1 MAGGV
6 TAEFHKSAIVV
17 KATLALVLIADTHRH
32 AHAHAHSHVKEKK
45 KMVLNSSGPRQMA
58 VVDRIWRKIASPVF
72 RL

>member
-45 KMVLNSSGPRQMA
+45 MVLNSSGPRQMA

-72 RL
+72 WL

>member
-6 TAEFHKSAIVV
+6 TGEFHKSAIVV

-45 KMVLNSSGPRQMA
+45 NGFEQLGTKTDGCGG
-58 VVDRIWRKIASPVF
+58 
-72 RL
+72 